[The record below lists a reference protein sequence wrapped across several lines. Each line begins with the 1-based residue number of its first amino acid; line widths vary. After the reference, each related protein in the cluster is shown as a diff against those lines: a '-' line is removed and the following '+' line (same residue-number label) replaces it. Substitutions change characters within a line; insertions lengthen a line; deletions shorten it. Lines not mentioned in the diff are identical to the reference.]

1 MTHVQ
6 VFFRKSLS
14 KATFERKLP
23 SVSLALENFRLS
35 LRHGRPSQQ
44 LLSSCYLTEVTAWY
58 RSGPPNIK
66 QGLAILERNLTG
78 RVLFLTTITLNQ
90 Q

>member
-1 MTHVQ
+1 MEV
-6 VFFRKSLS
+6 RIPDP
-14 KATFERKLP
+14 ATERATSSEIEVLD
-23 SVSLALENFRLS
+23 LENFRLL

-44 LLSSCYLTEVTAWY
+44 LLSSCYLTGVTAWY
-58 RSGPPNIK
+58 RSGRPNIK
-66 QGLAILERNLTG
+66 QRLAILERDLTG